1 MVAVRHVKPKPPRMT
16 KTEQLQKFL
25 EHWLVGPEAQK
36 NFAQAGAIP
45 LDFPART
52 PTLGFT
58 DPTAGLG
65 NIARGSIVKAGLV
78 GEGVI
83 NSSLSDFFGGKDIAK
98 MLNSKTSS
106 ADFVK
111 SLGNLGLMY
120 APLKTPKG
128 TVKSMMKPFLT
139 LMNQLNSG

>member
-36 NFAQAGAIP
+36 NFAQAGKIP
-45 LDFPART
+45 LDFRSQPVM
-52 PTLGFT
+52 GIN

-65 NIARGSIVKAGLV
+65 GIARGGIAKAGLV
-78 GEGVI
+78 GEGIV
-83 NSSLSDFFGGKDIAK
+83 NSSLSDFLGGKDISK

-106 ADFVK
+106 ADFIK
-111 SLGNLGLMY
+111 SLGNLGLLY

-139 LMNQLNSG
+139 LMNQLNMG